1 MALWGNNDNKD
12 SGGTASVNYQTKV
25 VTGSGTTFG
34 QVGAAATGDV
44 IRFGSAFGGTNGFF
58 GDAVITGI
66 AGTQSLTIDS
76 TAGLSGGEIS
86 DSQFQISQSPKT
98 LIKDAAQNQ
107 STGLALEADRL
118 KFSTT
123 VSTRVAAGTTIL
135 FVSGNPSGGNVT
147 AGETVQYGT
156 KFPDAASVGTVVSV
170 TTTSITIKSGTG
182 SAIATAKL
190 NYNSVGS
197 HASGQN
203 IVVVTERPFVD
214 HTPLHEIHAGDTLV
228 SGSNSVVITSVD
240 HHLIEDLIDQRKITL
255 AGNLTQTIPH
265 GQVVSIERGV
275 KIGDPVD
282 IYAVEVVAGKE
293 SQVVGVS
300 TAGAERALAT
310 AFETG
315 VGWVGVTTYNDSDG
329 SMRVKKEILV
339 AMSGIQTGNTP
350 IYDNNPFA

>member
-76 TAGLSGGEIS
+76 IAGLSGGEIS
-86 DSQFQISQSPKT
+86 ASQFQISQSPKS
-98 LIKDAAQNQ
+98 LIKDAAHNQ

-135 FVSGNPSGGNVT
+135 FVNGNPSGGNVV

-156 KFPDAASVGTVVSV
+156 KFPDVASVGTVVSV
-170 TTTSITIKSGTG
+170 TTTSITIQAGG
-182 SAIATAKL
+182 SSIATAKL
-190 NYNSVGS
+190 NYHAVGS

-203 IVVVTERPFVD
+203 EVVVTERPFVD

-228 SGSNSVVITSVD
+228 SGSNSVVISSVD
-240 HHLIEDLIDQRKITL
+240 HHLIRDLIDQRKITL

-275 KIGDPVD
+275 KVGDPVD
-282 IYAVEVVAGKE
+282 IYTAEVVAGKE

-300 TAGAERALAT
+300 TAGSERSLAT